1 MKLLSWNCQGLV
13 NPWIVH
19 SLRKLVKDQDP
30 KVCFLMETCLDKEG
44 YDKHCKE
51 MPFQDKLIV
60 KRLNSGGGLALIWRR
75 EVNLDVI
82 NYTDNHISAKVVE
95 EDGFV
100 WYLTCFYGWLDASQ
114 KQKSWA
120 LLNHLFTFVQG
131 PWMCIGDFNPIL
143 HSFEKQSSHPP
154 PYKQMDDFWE
164 ALDLCNLVDIGF
176 KGYPFMWNNKRSSIA
191 NIKEQLDWAVANLE
205 WRVKFLAS
213 TLTHLFSHAFDHRTL
228 LLQTSDEGCLQNRGV
243 PSFKFEEKWLLWEE
257 CEKIVTEAWSK
268 EWRAPTL
275 LANTKEKIGHCGA
288 ELLA

>member
-13 NPWIVH
+13 NPWIVR

-205 WRVKFLAS
+205 WRVKFPTS